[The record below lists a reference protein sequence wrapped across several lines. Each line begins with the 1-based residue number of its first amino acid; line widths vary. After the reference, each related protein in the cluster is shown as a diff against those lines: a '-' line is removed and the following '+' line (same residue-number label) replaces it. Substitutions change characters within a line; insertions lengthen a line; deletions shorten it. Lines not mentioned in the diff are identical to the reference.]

1 MKKIYFLMVFF
12 AVCFCVL
19 MSNVNNSNVN
29 ADAKCEV
36 SFHFDGLQAIA
47 FGDSKR
53 VSDGIL
59 DVHHHSPLIEVK
71 EIKGGKETII
81 RTIKADELKGKV
93 LNVDVPNNQQQPKRY
108 YSLDMSKDTQDFR
121 WCLDIE
127 NDLFQK
133 QLYLKDNFF
142 AKIHFNTG
150 MFYAE
155 RLTENKY
162 QFVAG
167 TKVHNFKRE
176 IGRPNGRMQLSKGQN
191 LVINGLDKAMTLTYQ
206 PGVSYSVDITN
217 LPTKDMMNMDHFAFY
232 YDLVK
237 TDVPKYMPM
246 MVKKASFAPHPMVCE
261 SIIFGKS
268 FIK

>member
-1 MKKIYFLMVFF
+1 MVFF

-71 EIKGGKETII
+71 EIKAGKETII

-133 QLYLKDNFF
+133 QLYLKDEFF
-142 AKIHFNTG
+142 TKIHFNTG
-150 MFYAE
+150 TFYAE
-155 RLTENKY
+155 RLTDDKY

-176 IGRPNGRMQLSKGQN
+176 IAAPSAKVLLDKHQRL
-191 LVINGLDKAMTLTYQ
+191 LLNGLATEISLSYKEHVNYQ
-206 PGVSYSVDITN
+206 ISITN

-232 YDLVK
+232 YDLIE
-237 TDVPKYMPM
+237 TEVPKYMPVL
-246 MVKKASFAPHPMVCE
+246 VKKAAYLPRPLMCE
-261 SIIFGKS
+261 AIILGKS
-268 FIK
+268 KINN